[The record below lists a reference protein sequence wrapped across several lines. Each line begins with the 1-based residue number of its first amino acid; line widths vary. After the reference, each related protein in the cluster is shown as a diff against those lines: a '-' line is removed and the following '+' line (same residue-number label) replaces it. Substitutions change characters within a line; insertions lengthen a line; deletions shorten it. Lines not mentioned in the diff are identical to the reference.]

1 MIGAVR
7 VMSRMRATGMPRASL
22 RIACLAAWILVLA
35 PIAHAEQAATTP
47 AAIPPDTTPA
57 VRDLL
62 SAVDD
67 EGKPL
72 ISQDDLA
79 YFAKLPAHTRAL
91 LATAVTDEWI
101 TSGTHLREILGLRL
115 SPGNFE
121 VAMADTCLLCHSD
134 AESQSEDNLFSRDPE
149 AAGSNPRLD
158 LDHFVSDVH
167 FRRGLSCAGCHG
179 GDPAEGMDHDFPENW
194 PDTSKKRH
202 GDRKWVPG
210 FCASC
215 HSDSAFMRQYNPDL
229 PTDQFDK
236 YKESRH
242 GMSLLTG
249 KNPRAAECTS
259 CHGVHGIQAPSS
271 PESSVYPVNVP
282 ATCGRCHADV
292 EVMAGVKLPDGSPL
306 PTDQLEKY
314 RDSVHGRALLEKGDI
329 GAPACNDCHGN
340 HAAMPPDIANVAQV
354 CRTCHANNGAL
365 FDGSLHKKAFDKN
378 GWPECGACHGEHAV
392 ERLNDDALATKAG
405 GLCVDCHEEHAR
417 DNPDCEATA
426 EYFHSQLTG
435 FSRAHEEFEHTI
447 EKIARRGLD
456 VEPIELALDSL
467 ADGLKQSR
475 SAIHA
480 FDRSQFDTT
489 AAPARES
496 IDQMR
501 KLVDQTEADF
511 RYRLAGLLVAA
522 GFIGVTIL
530 ALWLKLRRIESSGP

>member
-1 MIGAVR
+1 M
-7 VMSRMRATGMPRASL
+7 MRA
-22 RIACLAAWILVLA
+22 AAWIAIVVAWVVLLA
-35 PIAHAEQAATTP
+35 PMAHADQPPSIP
-47 AAIPPDTTPA
+47 ADTTPA

-62 SAVDD
+62 LAADD
-67 EGKPL
+67 DGTPL
-72 ISQDDLA
+72 IGPDDLT
-79 YFAKLPAHTRAL
+79 YFAKLPSHARAL

-101 TSGTHLREILGLRL
+101 TSAPHLREILALRL

-121 VAMADTCLLCHSD
+121 IAMADTCLLCHTD
-134 AESQSEDNLFSRDPE
+134 AESQSEDNLFTRDPE
-149 AAGSNPRLD
+149 ASGSNPRLD

-179 GDPAEGMDHDFPENW
+179 GDPAEGMDHDFPETW

-202 GDRKWVPG
+202 GDRKWVPA

-215 HSDSAFMRQYNPDL
+215 HSDTAFMRQYNPDL

-242 GMSLLTG
+242 GMTLLAG

-259 CHGVHGIQAPSS
+259 CHGVHGIQGPSS
-271 PESSVYPVNVP
+271 PESHVYPLNVP
-282 ATCGRCHADV
+282 ATCGACHGDA
-292 EVMAGVKLPDGSPL
+292 EVMAGVKLPDGSPI
-306 PTDQLEKY
+306 PTDQYEKY
-314 RDSVHGRALLEKGDI
+314 RGSVHGRALLEKGDI

-340 HAAMPPDIANVAQV
+340 HAAMPPEIANIAQV

-365 FDGSLHKKAFDKN
+365 FDGSSHKKAFDRN
-378 GWPECGACHGEHAV
+378 GWPECGGCHGAHAV
-392 ERLNDDALATKAG
+392 ETLTDDALALTPG

-426 EYFHSQLTG
+426 EYFHATLTG
-435 FSRAHEEFEHTI
+435 LTRAHEELEHRA
-447 EKIARRGLD
+447 EKIATRGLD

-467 ADGLKQSR
+467 SDSLKQSR

-489 AAPARES
+489 AAPAREA
-496 IDQMR
+496 IDQMH
-501 KLVDQTEADF
+501 KLVEQSKADF

-522 GFIGVTIL
+522 GFILMTIV
-530 ALWLKLRRIESSGP
+530 ALWLKLRRIESGS